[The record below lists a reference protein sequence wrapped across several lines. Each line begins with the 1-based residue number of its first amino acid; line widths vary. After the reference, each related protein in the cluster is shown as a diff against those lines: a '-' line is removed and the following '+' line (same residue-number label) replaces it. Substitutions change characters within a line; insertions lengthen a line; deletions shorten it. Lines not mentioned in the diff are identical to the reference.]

1 MSVSVEN
8 PRINIRICKKLPQFI
23 AFCIVMEHPKTNIA
37 EETRI
42 LWGQTVSV
50 GYPPAGY
57 KIQVFFH
64 KCNTLVTNISTF
76 YSGLGMAATN
86 ISNSFI

>member
-8 PRINIRICKKLPQFI
+8 PRIDIRICKKLPQFI
-23 AFCIVMEHPKTNIA
+23 AFHIVMEHPKTNIT

-42 LWGQTVSV
+42 LWCQTVFV

-57 KIQVFFH
+57 KIQVF
-64 KCNTLVTNISTF
+64 S
-76 YSGLGMAATN
+76 M
-86 ISNSFI
+86 